1 MPAENENLNVE
12 PLANSDSDTFVRTP
26 SVITR
31 EHISRFQRRYR
42 LHFLTSLIILLLI
55 LSLTGFAIYIF
66 LFPQD
71 IDRPTGSI
79 EALLQLQTALRGQE
93 AILKSAG
100 VDLEGEKA
108 EARVGTRTVGDVLI
122 SLDFY
127 ERALTKRMLL
137 QAKEKLLVASGY
149 FLDLDSTITKEE
161 IDAERQGMN
170 EYLSALLQLQKETE
184 DRFNAGEVTR
194 TDVAAVQSRV
204 EAAKTQIDFLSQRSE
219 TALPAAVI
227 RSKRTN
233 LDTLALVSTSLVRFG
248 GVTVILFLTSILVP
262 IYRHNVRLASFY
274 LARADSLIL
283 SRDARVDDFGQL
295 TNLLTPTISFDKE
308 PRTPFEGVSTLVKDA
323 GKLAKGI

>member
-1 MPAENENLNVE
+1 MPEDANLKVE
-12 PLANSDSDTFVRTP
+12 PPPDSASDTFVQTP

-100 VDLEGEKA
+100 VELDGEKQ
-108 EARVGTRTVGDVLI
+108 EALVGSRTVSDVLI

-137 QAKEKLLVASGY
+137 QAKEKLLIESGY
-149 FLDLDSTITKEE
+149 FSDLDSTITKEE
-161 IDAERQGMN
+161 VDAERQGMN
-170 EYLSALLQLQKETE
+170 DYLSALLQLQKETQ
-184 DRFNAGEVTR
+184 DRYKLGELTR
-194 TDVAAVQSRV
+194 TDIAAVEARV

-219 TALPAAVI
+219 TALPAAII

-283 SRDARVDDFGQL
+283 SRDARVDDFSQL

-323 GKLAKGI
+323 GKLTKGI